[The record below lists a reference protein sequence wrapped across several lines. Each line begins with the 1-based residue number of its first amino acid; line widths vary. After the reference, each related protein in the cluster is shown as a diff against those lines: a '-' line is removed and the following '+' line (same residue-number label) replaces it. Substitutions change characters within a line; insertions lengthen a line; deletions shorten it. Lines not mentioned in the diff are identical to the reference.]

1 MTQQKYPILP
11 IESMFSNKIDNAF
24 LIADIHLGVRSG
36 MEEWQENIKNYFTYW
51 FIPLLKRKKTDG
63 SCLFV
68 LGDVFDDRKN
78 INIAVNDLAINIFEK
93 LANIMPVFIINGNHD
108 LYKKTNKGVTSL
120 KSIDLIDNVTVI
132 TEPTLIPLLNN
143 KSIIAI
149 PYLGD
154 YSQETKVLIQNS
166 ECDYA
171 FMHTDITKMKYDNN
185 MSIIAGVDT
194 NKFKGKIYSGHIH
207 KRQEN
212 DNVVYVGSPYQLR
225 RSDIGNQKGIYQLF
239 FTDGSFKFTE
249 NHYSPIFQKIFIED
263 FVKLS
268 KEDQLKLI
276 DNNYND
282 IIIKASDLKKYKRGR
297 DVYNLGNESH
307 AKRFTIEIWDND
319 NKFIDSS
326 IDISTNLLNSPNSIE
341 NIILAT
347 IDSLNDVTDDN
358 KKHLKELSKNY
369 LDSAQEELKNVYN
382 NE

>member
-1 MTQQKYPILP
+1 MAKKLDLT
-11 IESMFSNKIDNAF
+11 NTNIDNAF

-36 MEEWQENIKNYFTYW
+36 VEEWQENIKNYFTHW
-51 FIPLLKRKKTDG
+51 FIPMLKRKKNDN

-78 INIAVNDLAINIFEK
+78 INIAVNDLAINIFER
-93 LANIMPVFIINGNHD
+93 LAAIMPVYIINGNHD

-120 KSIDLIDNVTVI
+120 KSIDLIPNVYVI
-132 TEPTLIPLLNN
+132 TEPTIITLAN
-143 KSIIAI
+143 KKTIIAI

-154 YSQETKVLIQNS
+154 YSQETKVLVQNS
-166 ECDYA
+166 KCNYA

-185 MSIIAGVDT
+185 MSIIAGVDV
-194 NKFKGKIYSGHIH
+194 NKFEGKIYSGHIH

-239 FTDGSFKFTE
+239 FNDDTIKFTE
-249 NHYSPIFQKIFIED
+249 NNYSPVFQKIFIED

-268 KEDQLKLI
+268 KEEQLKLI

-282 IIIKASDLKKYKRGR
+282 IIIKSSDLKKYKRGR
-297 DVYNLGNESH
+297 DVYNIGNESK

-319 NKFIDSS
+319 NAFIDT
-326 IDISTNLLNSPNSIE
+326 STNELSIAELESANKIE
-341 NIILAT
+341 NIIIST
-347 IDSLNDVTDDN
+347 INSLNVTDDN
-358 KKHLKELSKNY
+358 KEHLKELSKNY
-369 LDSAQEELKNVYN
+369 LETAQEELKNSYIDD
-382 NE
+382 